1 MKALVLGIAVMAV
14 AVLAVLPFGLGWGEE
29 VLAFL
34 RGVLP
39 VLAAV
44 VGLVLVFVGIADIR
58 DRAEEGKEDIR
69 KENR

>member
-1 MKALVLGIAVMAV
+1 MKALVLGIAVVAV

-34 RGVLP
+34 RGALP

-44 VGLVLVFVGIADIR
+44 IGLVLVFVGIADIR
-58 DRAEEGKEDIR
+58 DRAEAGKEDTR
-69 KENR
+69 KENQ